1 MLLDALA
8 VEVQT
13 IRAVEVHDPP
23 GAVDTTKLS
32 VLSRNLR

>member
-1 MLLDALA
+1 MFLDALTVEMQA
-8 VEVQT
+8 V
-13 IRAVEVHDPP
+13 RAVEVHDPP